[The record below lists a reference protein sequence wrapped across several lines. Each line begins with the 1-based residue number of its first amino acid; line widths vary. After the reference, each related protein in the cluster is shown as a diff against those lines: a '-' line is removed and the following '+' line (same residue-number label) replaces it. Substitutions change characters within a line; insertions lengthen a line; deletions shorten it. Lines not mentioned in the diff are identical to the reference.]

1 MMKRFAAFL
10 AVLML
15 ALCFAPCA
23 AAASVPVVTYDGGSE
38 LKYTDEAGNPI
49 SGNGDFGTA
58 FSNMLPGVEYSQ
70 KVILKNTS
78 ADDTVKFYMSMS
90 VLETLRKGGLDGA
103 GYTVVLTSTQETLYS
118 SDNGEISGTMVG
130 GSGSSQELGDINGAL
145 MNSDGTGVLV
155 ATLEK
160 GTQETLTLT
169 IKSDAT
175 MSNAYQDAEGILQF
189 QFFAE
194 KVAPTGTKT
203 VYVPGQ
209 TVLKGVKTGDS
220 SPIYLVAG
228 VLVAGVIFLLVT
240 GRPKK
245 KQDEQQRGEAG

>member
-23 AAASVPVVTYDGGSE
+23 AAASVPVVTYDGGTD

-78 ADDTVKFYMSMS
+78 SDETVKFYMSLS
-90 VLETLRKGGLDGA
+90 VIETLRKGGLDGA
-103 GYTVVLTSTQETLYS
+103 GYTVELKSTQETLYS
-118 SDNGEISGTMVG
+118 SVNGEISGTMVG
-130 GSGSSQELGDINGAL
+130 GSGSTQELGDINGAL

-155 ATLEK
+155 ATLDK

-169 IKSDAT
+169 IKADAT
-175 MSNAYQDAEGILQF
+175 MSNAYQDAEGIIRF

-209 TVLKGVKTGDS
+209 TLLKGVKTGDS

-240 GRPKK
+240 GKGKK
-245 KQDEQQRGEAG
+245 KQDEEQRGEAG